1 MSLSFLLSFV
11 STKFLK
17 ATGTILLNLTVID
30 SGVCL
35 SSLML
40 LAYPSPIHQ
49 MHFMEA

>member
-17 ATGTILLNLTVID
+17 ATGTILLIID

-40 LAYPSPIHQ
+40 LAYPSLIHQ